1 MTEKLLRKLQKQADF
16 QDTLDAL
23 VSNDVTFIILTRDVM
38 SLVAS
43 PLLNGK
49 KIIFPKFCL
58 YRYENAI
65 SVRDFQEVFQTTNT
79 TPEES
84 VFLSS
89 DKKDFVVAANVGIEK
104 NIFFSTYQAIVRK
117 KPYETID
124 RAENLIEALTTY

>member
-49 KIIFPKFCL
+49 KIIFPKIRGSTF
-58 YRYENAI
+58 
-65 SVRDFQEVFQTTNT
+65 
-79 TPEES
+79 
-84 VFLSS
+84 
-89 DKKDFVVAANVGIEK
+89 KK
-104 NIFFSTYQAIVRK
+104 
-117 KPYETID
+117 
-124 RAENLIEALTTY
+124 

>member
-1 MTEKLLRKLQKQADF
+1 
-16 QDTLDAL
+16 
-23 VSNDVTFIILTRDVM
+23 
-38 SLVAS
+38 
-43 PLLNGK
+43 
-49 KIIFPKFCL
+49 
-58 YRYENAI
+58 
-65 SVRDFQEVFQTTNT
+65 
-79 TPEES
+79 